1 MKRLLIPTF
10 MLLTACG
17 PSPVDKEV
25 IENTQNLE
33 AVQQYT
39 AYIKTETNTT
49 LISINDGEAGAIVD
63 GAGQAVAD
71 SITVINL
78 SPTSAPV
85 IRTVYGLASSTLM
98 GAPHAAVIGHYGV
111 VTNHSLRVDQN
122 GSFVNDATDV
132 AGKNQVVVMDLRTLS
147 VTDSVQLDA
156 HPWLAK
162 AHADNERVVVGL
174 SDGWLVLTLNSQG
187 LITEKTRSTF
197 DTSVISFDLSADG
210 SSILAGVQ
218 GASGE
223 QWLAKFILRKDNT
236 VVLDSK
242 TNVQDFVVDAPFA
255 PRIAGNGKTALVL
268 NSGGFSDG
276 VLDDV
281 LVVDLVKNTVIDNV
295 AQVSDG
301 LESLAIHP
309 SGEFAVIACLNA
321 MPWSVTSHLAVI
333 SLTPDSAEL
342 LYSLPVEALP
352 EGIEFSKSGNQLF
365 VGSTLANHISVY
377 AVEGRMLKRSPFVLP
392 VGEGHAALGITFG
405 IR

>member
-10 MLLTACG
+10 MLLTSCG
-17 PSPVDKEV
+17 PSPADEQV
-25 IENTQNLE
+25 IKNTQNLA
-33 AVQQYT
+33 AVQQDT
-39 AYIKTETNTT
+39 AYITTETNTT

-78 SPTSAPV
+78 SPMSAPV

-98 GAPHAAVIGHYGV
+98 GAPHAAVIGHYGI

-132 AGKNQVVVMDLRTLS
+132 AGKNQVVVMDLRTLT

-197 DTSVISFDLSADG
+197 DTSVISFDLSSDG

-218 GASGE
+218 GVSGE
-223 QWLAKFILRKDNT
+223 QWLAKFFLRKDNT

-242 TNVQDFVVDAPFA
+242 TNAQDFVVDAPFA
-255 PRIAGNGKTALVL
+255 PSYCT
-268 NSGGFSDG
+268 
-276 VLDDV
+276 
-281 LVVDLVKNTVIDNV
+281 
-295 AQVSDG
+295 
-301 LESLAIHP
+301 
-309 SGEFAVIACLNA
+309 
-321 MPWSVTSHLAVI
+321 
-333 SLTPDSAEL
+333 
-342 LYSLPVEALP
+342 
-352 EGIEFSKSGNQLF
+352 
-365 VGSTLANHISVY
+365 
-377 AVEGRMLKRSPFVLP
+377 
-392 VGEGHAALGITFG
+392 
-405 IR
+405 